1 MKLEARILSVVGGKN
16 LKAYASVCVEDKL
29 LIKGIKIIDGVNGRF
44 ASMPSRKTRKGE
56 YADICFPITPEI
68 RDDIEKAVL
77 DAYSKKLEEL

>member
-1 MKLEARILSVVGGKN
+1 MKLEARILKLVGGDK

-44 ASMPSRKTRKGE
+44 ASMPSRKTRQGE
-56 YADICFPITPEI
+56 YADICFPITPDMREE
-68 RDDIEKAVL
+68 IEKAVL